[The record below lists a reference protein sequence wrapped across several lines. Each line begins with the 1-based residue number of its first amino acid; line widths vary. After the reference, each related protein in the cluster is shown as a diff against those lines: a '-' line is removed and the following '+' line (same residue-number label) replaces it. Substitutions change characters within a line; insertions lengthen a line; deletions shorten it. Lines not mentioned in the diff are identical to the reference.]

1 MIGSGL
7 IKQITTEYTRERNGV
22 TSLDLKGLIR
32 EIPDFPQP
40 GISFK
45 DISTVI
51 GNAEAFHYIIDEI
64 AKHYRASRPEV
75 VVGIE
80 SRGYILGAPLAYELK
95 AGFILVRKPGKL
107 PSAIEKIDYSLEYGV
122 NSLEIHADAIRPGQK
137 VLIVDDILAT
147 GGTVSATA
155 ELVRRLGGEI
165 IGYAFLAELD
175 ALNGRGKLGDAPIVS
190 LVHYDD

>member
-1 MIGSGL
+1 M
-7 IKQITTEYTRERNGV
+7 
-22 TSLDLKGLIR
+22 DLKALIR

-51 GNAEAFHYIIDEI
+51 GNAEAFHYIIEKL
-64 AKHYRASRPEV
+64 AEAFRPSRPEV

-80 SRGYILGAPLAYELK
+80 SRGYIIGAPLAYELET
-95 AGFILVRKPGKL
+95 GFVLVRKPGKL
-107 PSAIEKIDYSLEYGV
+107 PAATERIDYSLEYGE
-122 NSLEIHADAIRPGQK
+122 NSLEIHRDAIRSGQK

-155 ELVRRLGGEI
+155 ELIRRLGGEI

-175 ALNGRGKLGDAPIVS
+175 ALQGRARLVDAPVLS
-190 LVHYDD
+190 LVHYED

>member
-1 MIGSGL
+1 M
-7 IKQITTEYTRERNGV
+7 TY
-22 TSLDLKGLIR
+22 LDLKALIR

-51 GNAEAFHYIIDEI
+51 GNAKAFHYIVEEL
-64 AKHYRASRPEV
+64 AKGFRGDRPEV

-80 SRGYILGAPLAYELK
+80 SRGYIIGAPLAYALG

-107 PSAIEKIDYSLEYGV
+107 PAATERIEYTLEYGE
-122 NSLEIHADAIRPGQK
+122 NALEIHKDAIRPGQR

-175 ALNGRGKLGDAPIVS
+175 ALQGRAKLTDAPIIS
-190 LVHYDD
+190 LVHYED

>member
-1 MIGSGL
+1 M
-7 IKQITTEYTRERNGV
+7 
-22 TSLDLKGLIR
+22 DLKALIR

-51 GNAEAFHYIIDEI
+51 GDAAAFHYIIEEL
-64 AKHYRASRPEV
+64 AKGFRSARPEV

-80 SRGYILGAPLAYELK
+80 SRGYIIGAPLAYALG

-107 PSAIEKIDYSLEYGV
+107 PAATERIDYTLEYGQ
-122 NSLEIHADAIRPGQK
+122 NSLEIHKDAIRAGQK

-165 IGYAFLAELD
+165 VGYAFLAELD
-175 ALNGRGKLGDAPIVS
+175 ALQGRAKLNDAPIIS
-190 LVHYDD
+190 LVHYED

>member
-1 MIGSGL
+1 
-7 IKQITTEYTRERNGV
+7 V
-22 TSLDLKGLIR
+22 TYLDLKALIR

-51 GNAEAFHYIIDEI
+51 GNAKAFHYIVEEL
-64 AKHYRASRPEV
+64 AKGFRGDRPEV

-80 SRGYILGAPLAYELK
+80 SRGYIIGAPLAYALG

-107 PSAIEKIDYSLEYGV
+107 PAATERIEYTLEYGE
-122 NSLEIHADAIRPGQK
+122 NALEIHKDAIRPGQR

-175 ALNGRGKLGDAPIVS
+175 ALQGRAKLTDAPIIS
-190 LVHYDD
+190 LVHYED

>member
-1 MIGSGL
+1 M
-7 IKQITTEYTRERNGV
+7 
-22 TSLDLKGLIR
+22 DLKALIR

-51 GNAEAFHYIIDEI
+51 GNAKAFHYIVEEL
-64 AKHYRASRPEV
+64 AKGFRGDRPEV

-80 SRGYILGAPLAYELK
+80 SRGYIIGAPLAYALG

-107 PSAIEKIDYSLEYGV
+107 PAATERIEYTLEYGE
-122 NSLEIHADAIRPGQK
+122 NALEIHKDAIRPGQR

-175 ALNGRGKLGDAPIVS
+175 ALQGRAKLTDAPIIS
-190 LVHYDD
+190 LVHYED

>member
-1 MIGSGL
+1 MTYL
-7 IKQITTEYTRERNGV
+7 N
-22 TSLDLKGLIR
+22 LKALIR

-51 GNAEAFHYIIDEI
+51 GNAEAFHYIVEEL
-64 AKHYRASRPEV
+64 AKGFRSARPEV

-80 SRGYILGAPLAYELK
+80 SRGYIIGAPLAYALD

-107 PSAIEKIDYSLEYGV
+107 PAATERIDYSLEYGE
-122 NSLEIHADAIRPGQK
+122 NSLEIHKDAIRPGQR

-165 IGYAFLAELD
+165 IAYAFLAELD
-175 ALNGRGKLGDAPIVS
+175 ALQGRAKLDGAPIIS
-190 LVHYDD
+190 LVHYED

>member
-1 MIGSGL
+1 VIGSGL
-7 IKQITTEYTRERNGV
+7 IKQKTTEYTRERNGV

>member
-1 MIGSGL
+1 M
-7 IKQITTEYTRERNGV
+7 N
-22 TSLDLKGLIR
+22 LKELIR

-51 GNAEAFHYIIDEI
+51 GNGEAFHYIIREL
-64 AKHYRASRPEV
+64 ANHYRAARPEV

-80 SRGYILGAPLAYELK
+80 SRGYILGAPVAYELK

-107 PSAIEKIDYSLEYGV
+107 PAATERIDYTLEYGE
-122 NSLEIHADAIRPGQK
+122 NSLEIHKDAIRPGQR

-155 ELVRRLGGEI
+155 ELVRRLGGRI

-175 ALNGRGKLGDAPIVS
+175 ALKGRTKLGDAPVVS
-190 LVHYDD
+190 LVHYDDPE

>member
-1 MIGSGL
+1 M
-7 IKQITTEYTRERNGV
+7 N
-22 TSLDLKGLIR
+22 LKALIR

-51 GNAEAFHYIIDEI
+51 GNAEAFHYIVQKL
-64 AKHYRASRPEV
+64 AKGFRSARPEV

-80 SRGYILGAPLAYELK
+80 SRGYIIGAPLAYALD

-107 PSAIEKIDYSLEYGV
+107 PAATERIDYSLEYGE
-122 NSLEIHADAIRPGQK
+122 NSLEIHKDAIRPGQR

-175 ALNGRGKLGDAPIVS
+175 ALQGRAKLDGAPIIS
-190 LVHYDD
+190 LVHYED

>member
-1 MIGSGL
+1 M
-7 IKQITTEYTRERNGV
+7 

-51 GNAEAFHYIIDEI
+51 GNAEAFHYIITEI
-64 AKHYRASRPEV
+64 AKQYRASRPEV

-80 SRGYILGAPLAYELK
+80 SRGYILGAPLAYELE

-107 PSAIEKIDYSLEYGV
+107 PAATERIDYSLEYGA
-122 NSLEIHADAIRPGQK
+122 NCLEIHVDAIRPGQK

-147 GGTVSATA
+147 GGTVSATV

-165 IGYAFLAELD
+165 IGFAFLAELD
-175 ALNGRGKLGDAPIVS
+175 ALNGRSKLDDAPIIS

>member
-1 MIGSGL
+1 VTGL
-7 IKQITTEYTRERNGV
+7 N
-22 TSLDLKGLIR
+22 LKALIR

-40 GISFK
+40 GVSFK

-51 GNAEAFHYIIDEI
+51 GNAKAFHHIIQEI
-64 AKHYRASRPEV
+64 AGHYRAVQPEV

-80 SRGYILGAPLAYELK
+80 SRGYILGAPVAYELQ

-107 PSAIEKIDYSLEYGV
+107 PAATERIEYSLEYGE
-122 NSLEIHADAIRPGQK
+122 NSLEIHTDAIRPGQK

-165 IGYAFLAELD
+165 VGYAFLAELD
-175 ALNGRGKLGDAPIVS
+175 SLQGRTKLGDVPIVS
-190 LVHYDD
+190 LVHYDDEE

>member
-1 MIGSGL
+1 VIGSGL

>member
-1 MIGSGL
+1 M
-7 IKQITTEYTRERNGV
+7 N
-22 TSLDLKGLIR
+22 LKELIR
-32 EIPDFPQP
+32 EIPDFPQA
-40 GISFK
+40 GVNFK

-51 GNAEAFHYIIDEI
+51 GNAEAFHYIIREL
-64 AKHYRASRPEV
+64 AGHYRAVQPEV

-107 PSAIEKIDYSLEYGV
+107 PAATERIDYSLEYGE
-122 NSLEIHADAIRPGQK
+122 NSLEIHKDAIRPGQK

-155 ELVRRLGGEI
+155 ELVRRLGGRI
-165 IGYAFLAELD
+165 VGYAFLAELD
-175 ALNGRGKLGDAPIVS
+175 FLQGRTKLGDAPVVS
-190 LVHYDD
+190 LVHYDA